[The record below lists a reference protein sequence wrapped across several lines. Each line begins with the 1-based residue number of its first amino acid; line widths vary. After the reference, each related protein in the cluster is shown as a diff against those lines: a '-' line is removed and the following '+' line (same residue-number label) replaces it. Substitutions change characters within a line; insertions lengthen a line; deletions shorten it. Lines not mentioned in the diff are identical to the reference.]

1 MKKILLSVLSIFV
14 AGIIMVAPVFADTK
28 CVPTSVLGDSAC
40 DADGN
45 FKHKIDRDHPVG
57 ENEVSCSCDDGEG
70 GSIKEILKLVV
81 DIMSIGVGIL
91 AVIGISVSGVQY
103 LTAGGSEEKTRKA
116 KRRILEIVIGLIA
129 YVLIYALLRFL
140 LPGFNGVKNM

>member
-1 MKKILLSVLSIFV
+1 MKKILAIAVAIIIGIASLS
-14 AGIIMVAPVFADTK
+14 PVFASTPVFAEGAPCTCSDGSPGHKVEASILT
-28 CVPTSVLGDSAC
+28 DIC
-40 DADGN
+40 DCGN
-45 FKHKIDRDHPVG
+45 
-57 ENEVSCSCDDGEG
+57 GEG
-70 GSIKEILKLVV
+70 IKEILKLVV

>member
-14 AGIIMVAPVFADTK
+14 ASIIMVAPVFADTK
-28 CVPTSVLGDSAC
+28 CVPTSVLGNQKCKENS
-40 DADGN
+40 DGELEPGGN
-45 FKHKIDRDHPVG
+45 I
-57 ENEVSCSCDDGEG
+57 NCSCDDGEG
-70 GSIKEILKLVV
+70 GGIKEILKLVV
-81 DIMSIGVGIL
+81 DIMSIGVGVL

-140 LPGFNGVKNM
+140 LPGFNGVDNI